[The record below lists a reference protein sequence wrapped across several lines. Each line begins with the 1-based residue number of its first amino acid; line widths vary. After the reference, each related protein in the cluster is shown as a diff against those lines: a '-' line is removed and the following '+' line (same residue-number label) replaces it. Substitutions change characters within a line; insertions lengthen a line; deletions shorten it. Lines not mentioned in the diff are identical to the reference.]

1 MKVDPYR
8 LLAQRLDSLP
18 NGFPATEDGVELRL
32 LAHLYT
38 PDEASLAAQLRL
50 TLETPEQLSER
61 LGGDVKALRTTLK
74 SMTRRGLVNAG
85 RVEGGIAFGLLPFV
99 VGIYEL
105 QVGRLDAEFASLFE
119 AFYQR
124 SFGQMLAI
132 QPAVHRVIPVGE
144 SVRMDMHI
152 HPYESVTEILAGAQ
166 AWGVVDCI
174 CRKQK
179 ALIGEPCQHPV
190 DVCLILSQTP
200 GAFQESSSVHS
211 LTRLEAE
218 DTLRRAARAGLVH
231 SVSNYQGNR
240 GGLSYIC
247 NCCTCSCG
255 ILRGIAELELPN
267 AVARSAYA
275 NRVDDGLCTGCELC
289 VAACQFGALFLDG
302 IVHVDTL
309 RCVGCGVCVPVCPDG
324 ALALVRR
331 PAEEVLAP
339 PADEADWQ
347 QQRAGR
353 RGLDMGAVL

>member
-1 MKVDPYR
+1 
-8 LLAQRLDSLP
+8 
-18 NGFPATEDGVELRL
+18 
-32 LAHLYT
+32 
-38 PDEASLAAQLRL
+38 
-50 TLETPEQLSER
+50 
-61 LGGDVKALRTTLK
+61 
-74 SMTRRGLVNAG
+74 MTRQGLVNAG

-105 QVGRLDAEFASLFE
+105 QAGRLDAEFASLFE
-119 AFYQR
+119 AYYQR
-124 SFGQMLAI
+124 SFGQMLAF

-144 SVRMDMHI
+144 SVRMDMQI
-152 HPYESVTEILAGAQ
+152 HPYESVSEIIGGAQ

-179 ALIGEPCQHPV
+179 ALIGQPCPHPL

-200 GAFQESSSVHS
+200 GAFEGSSTVRA
-211 LTRLEAE
+211 LTRPEAD

-231 SVSNYQGNR
+231 SVSNYQGSP

-255 ILRGIAELELPN
+255 ILRGIAELDIPN
-267 AVARSAYA
+267 AVARSAYT
-275 NRVDDGLCTGCELC
+275 NWVEVGLCAGCELC
-289 VAACQFGALFLDG
+289 VAACQFGALSLDG
-302 IVHVDTL
+302 VVHVDSL

-331 PAEEVLAP
+331 PAGEVQAP

-347 QQRAGR
+347 QQRAGW